1 MSKVRTIT
9 NETNSLVKDI
19 VYNKDVDGVLHTILV
34 CKLTC
39 NIVANTSISYTMR
52 VLDLEI
58 YNENKDII
66 QEEIDA
72 FKIQAQ
78 NLAKTYNVPII

>member
-1 MSKVRTIT
+1 MSINVST
-9 NETNSLVKDI
+9 NETTSIVKDI
-19 VYNKDVDGVLHTILV
+19 TQSITLDDITTEIII

-39 NIVANTSISYTMR
+39 HIVANTSISYIMR
-52 VLDLEI
+52 VLDLEKF
-58 YNENKDII
+58 NENKEVI

-78 NLAKTYNVPII
+78 NLAQTYNVPII

>member
-1 MSKVRTIT
+1 MGINTTT
-9 NETNSLVKDI
+9 NETTSLVKDI
-19 VYNKDVDGVLHTILV
+19 TQTILIDGIETTIII
-34 CKLTC
+34 CKLSC
-39 NIVANTSISYTMR
+39 HIVGNTSISYIMR
-52 VLDLEI
+52 VLDLDKF
-58 YNENKDII
+58 NENKEII